1 MYSYNAYVFISGT
14 SDFQPLSDQIV
25 ILSTMAVG
33 TPVCLAI
40 TILGD
45 TVEEED
51 ETFTVAAFVTFP
63 DTITQPNS
71 ITVTI
76 VDDGDGMFET
86 TDTTV
91 YICWQGL
98 PVLCAKKNL
107 AIMQLVAVDETS

>member
-1 MYSYNAYVFISGT
+1 MIVFIPVLIFTAGP
-14 SDFQPLSDQIV
+14 SDFQLLFDQI
-25 ILSTMAVG
+25 IIPSTMAVG

-51 ETFTVAAFVTFP
+51 ETFTVAAFVTIP

-91 YICWQGL
+91 YICKDFQFF
-98 PVLCAKKNL
+98 VQKKN